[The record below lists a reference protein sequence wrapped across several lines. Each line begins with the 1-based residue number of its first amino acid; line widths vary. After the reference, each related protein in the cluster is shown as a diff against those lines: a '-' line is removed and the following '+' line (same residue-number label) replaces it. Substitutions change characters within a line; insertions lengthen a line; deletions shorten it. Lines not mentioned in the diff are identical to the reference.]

1 MSELLRDRNE
11 PWWTE
16 QIPGK
21 RRGLAPDGKSRVCVV
36 DDDAGNY
43 VHAEELMCV
52 ASRGYQRG
60 VALDPPPS
68 CKAHGHQ

>member
-1 MSELLRDRNE
+1 MSKLSRDRNE

-21 RRGLAPDGKSRVCVV
+21 RRGLAPDGKSRGCVV

-43 VHAEELMCV
+43 VHAEELRRV
-52 ASRGYQRG
+52 ASRY
-60 VALDPPPS
+60 
-68 CKAHGHQ
+68 